1 MSKAARLRT
10 AGFAL
15 VLMTAWAWP
24 AASETRHAPSAKP
37 GEKIELHENEMMR
50 TIDCQGGE
58 VVRILGNE
66 CAVTL
71 RGACGKLA
79 VLGNENFVRV
89 EDAIVSVETLG
100 NENVVHAEGPI
111 KSIKMLGNENLATWS
126 RAANAARPRVS
137 ILGNENLCRARGRV
151 K

>member
-1 MSKAARLRT
+1 MEDVMSKAARLRT

-58 VVRILGNE
+58 VVRI
-66 CAVTL
+66 
-71 RGACGKLA
+71 
-79 VLGNENFVRV
+79 LGNENFVRV